1 MCRHLQTALPPH
13 PHVVRLIDHRVVTD
27 DNFTEFD
34 MVLEN
39 CSGGA
44 VIHEVL
50 DASEAGHNLAEDII
64 LARIADTAAAIEYL
78 HSQSPSIA
86 HRDIKL
92 ENMLL
97 MDEARS
103 ADSVTKVCDFGSC
116 STWQG
121 SLSRASDITRMADVV
136 DRTTTP
142 HYRPPE
148 LADLHLRLHV
158 GPKVDVWAL
167 GVALYK
173 LMFHVTPF
181 EDAAGNSQ
189 RMGILSGK
197 VKVPSGH
204 QYSAAAVDLMRACL
218 TYDPSERPSIHDIIV
233 QGSQTCSHWP
243 ARHCR
248 VQVGHQGPSLALP
261 ASAASAEGS
270 RPRQTGRGQLG
281 EALAH
286 GPTSSSL
293 EGSNSLEL
301 GSSVGRRGGGFQRT
315 LAGTPTLDD
324 PWADEDRT
332 GGGLAFHDAGSGT
345 VALSPV
351 GLNDT
356 VSPAD
361 AGGGSDDPF
370 SAWGEHSS
378 EARTPATAPAA
389 SGQAKSGSGQQRRSL
404 SKRVVSMAAGLTAA
418 VSGMRRPSGRAAAA
432 SNGVFE
438 DEPATAAAPGM
449 AAVLPPPP
457 IHTQR
462 ADTQSAQPRSSGAP
476 GSVASAG
483 AARGVLESVQT
494 RMMQLFGGG
503 QEKRRWVI
511 KATSGLTPGPPKL
524 KYVRRLVLD
533 AYDCGSADATYSNLS
548 RLPLG
553 SDPVVAVKACVLLLR
568 LWQQG
573 PPLALATAGVIAQDV
588 SGVRDTW
595 RTLRSTFQ
603 RETGGASQSCPAGEM
618 ELADYTASYAA
629 ALASKISLHSRRQDF
644 SPLFTAG
651 GGQAGEIVSLAAD
664 VRVSSKLPTAYSNL
678 SVASELM
685 DYLDLLIAT
694 HLSGLSISDPAVKA
708 VVALLGTAKRPRAGT
723 DGSHTNAHTSS
734 VREWPVGPV
743 EACVFG
749 STQPLLRETW
759 NVFRAALAILLQL
772 KSASLRSAAAAV
784 NAGGQPV
791 QTAAQR
797 TLTQLCTRL
806 DSHLEQLRKVHGS
819 VMRATQAGAHPCLD
833 VLDGLPQLPPSSPF
847 SSPSTAAEL
856 LASSRGPRSML
867 EGGALGSPAPLSGG
881 AAAMRRFS
889 DVSSTPVLEADEGI
903 HGLRNDGSIAT
914 GAGSGIPAM
923 QGLSARGGGGDWAD
937 DEDSDKEED
946 ATGATGGPDGTSVGG
961 AAMRFFRRMGR
972 TSAEEQLL
980 DDMAAAAAIES
991 PGAATDP
998 MRAAAWVCSQARTLL
1013 TDGTAAPVAKAA
1025 DADFNV
1031 QRALAL
1037 VWSMPGHD
1045 VCCEC
1050 SAKRPKW
1057 ASVNMG
1063 LLLCLN
1069 CSGVHR
1075 QLGTHISKVHS
1086 LTLDEPRPA
1095 WLRRLLKVGNV
1106 RSNDFWLANHATVSH
1121 RDPRAPSP
1129 PTSSSDMM
1137 ARSAWV
1143 KAKYI
1148 ARAFVSPAAPADG
1161 SHDPA
1166 SLAAAGYPLC
1176 RYLLKA
1182 SSAEAAAAAAST
1194 PEVDFASET
1203 AHVVS
1208 AHAPAAHARGAAA
1221 GGKYNPFTSEAP
1233 VPPPVQEDDPFSALG
1248 ARQGSNTSDHVV
1260 QQTDDGW
1267 GTLSGVQPGEPSA
1280 DPFDG
1285 QLPLRVVGMVK
1296 GGQEKTNVLI
1306 AVTDR
1311 AVDPPGVAEGDG
1323 DDPFLPIQPPR
1334 GQHARGSS
1342 HVSAAST
1349 LTSSSEDLL
1358 SMKGLPM
1365 TGVQGSSSKGIPSL
1379 VPQRGAPQVA
1389 VGGRGISHA
1398 HLDGGF
1404 PSVDIDSTMFHT
1416 ANGSVSSAGDSHGE
1430 QGSPTLG
1437 AQPHED
1443 AGWGPAPP
1451 APEHFTAA
1459 GAAAST
1465 GGDILDEVPAQTA
1478 LAAHVDSLWS
1488 AHIEIAWG
1496 HIQIGERIG
1505 TGGFAEVFR
1514 GLYRGTEVAVK
1525 KLLHKPSAS
1534 GKGRSVSK
1542 AVTDFK
1548 AEVTLMTRLRH
1559 PNIVLFMG
1567 VVTEPLSLVT
1577 EFCSRG
1583 NLFDLLHNPK
1593 IPLTWSLRQQMALD
1607 AARGMNFL
1615 HTSQP
1620 IIIHRDLKSLNLLV
1634 DDRWAV
1640 KVADFGLARFKAST
1654 GSAGLYTAQCGTMQ
1668 WMAPEVIAGHRYTE
1682 KADVFSFGINLWE
1695 LLTRDIPY
1703 RGMQAMQVGYAV
1715 LNAGLRPPIPPDAPK
1730 PYAAL
1735 IKACLRA
1742 DAAKRPTFAQ
1752 IIAALSKMISASV
1765 GQR

>member
-1 MCRHLQTALPPH
+1 MLYQASVCA
-13 PHVVRLIDHRVVTD
+13 
-27 DNFTEFD
+27 
-34 MVLEN
+34 
-39 CSGGA
+39 GGA

-50 DASEAGHNLAEDII
+50 DADAAGHHLAEDII

-78 HSQSPSIA
+78 HSQTPSIA

-97 MDEARS
+97 MDTARS
-103 ADSVTKVCDFGSC
+103 ADTITKLCDFGSC

-148 LADLHLRLHV
+148 LADLHLRMHV

-204 QYSAAAVDLMRACL
+204 QYSAAVVDLMRACL
-218 TYDPSERPSIHDIIV
+218 TYDPNDRPTIHDIIV
-233 QGSQTCSHWP
+233 QGSQTCTAWP

-248 VQVGHQGPSLALP
+248 VHMSGRGALSLP
-261 ASAASAEGS
+261 ASASSGS
-270 RPRQTGRGQLG
+270 RRQPQTGRGTLG
-281 EALAH
+281 ESLVQ
-286 GPTSSSL
+286 GPSTASV
-293 EGSNSLEL
+293 GSNSMDI
-301 GSSVGRRGGGFQRT
+301 GSSSVGQRGGGFQRT
-315 LAGTPTLDD
+315 LAGTPTMDD
-324 PWADEDRT
+324 PWAEDEQSS
-332 GGGLAFHDAGSGT
+332 GGAFHDAGSGT

-351 GLNDT
+351 GLDDSAT
-356 VSPAD
+356 PA
-361 AGGGSDDPF
+361 AASGGQDPF
-370 SAWGEHSS
+370 AAWSNHDGAAH
-378 EARTPATAPAA
+378 TPATAPAA
-389 SGQAKSGSGQQRRSL
+389 SGQAKSQHGPDGSSL
-404 SKRVVSMAAGLTAA
+404 TKRVASMAAGLTAA
-418 VSGMRRPSGRAAAA
+418 VGGLRKNSGRPAATA
-432 SNGVFE
+432 SSVF
-438 DEPATAAAPGM
+438 DEPDSAAPPSAL
-449 AAVLPPPP
+449 AA
-457 IHTQR
+457 R
-462 ADTQSAQPRSSGAP
+462 APAPLHVHERQGSARSKRASGPP
-476 GSVASAG
+476 GSVG
-483 AARGVLESVQT
+483 PARGVLESVQT

-533 AYDCGSADATYSNLS
+533 AYDRESADATYSNLA

-553 SDPVVAVKACVLLLR
+553 SDPVVAIKACVLLLR

-573 PPLALATAGVIAQDV
+573 PPLALATAGSIAQDV
-588 SGVRDTW
+588 SGIRDTW
-595 RTLRSTFQ
+595 RSLRSTFQ
-603 RETGGASQSCPAGEM
+603 RETGGAPQSCPAGEM
-618 ELADYTASYAA
+618 ELADFTASYAA

-651 GGQAGEIVSLAAD
+651 GGQLGEVVSLAAD
-664 VRVSSKLPTAYSNL
+664 VRVASKLPSSYSNL
-678 SVASELM
+678 SVATELV
-685 DYLDLLIAT
+685 DYLDLLVAAHTVGVAIT
-694 HLSGLSISDPAVKA
+694 DPAVRA
-708 VVALLGTAKRPRAGT
+708 VVALLGSARRPRAGT
-723 DGSHTNAHTSS
+723 DGSLASMHASS
-734 VREWPVGPV
+734 AREWPVGPV

-772 KSASLRSAAAAV
+772 RSASLRSAAAAV
-784 NAGGQPV
+784 NAGQEPV

-797 TLTQLCTRL
+797 TLTHLCDRL
-806 DSHLEQLRKVHGS
+806 EAHLGELRKVHAS
-819 VMRATQAGAHPCLD
+819 VARATQAGAHPCLD
-833 VLDGLPQLPPSSPF
+833 VLDGLPELPASSPF
-847 SSPSTAAEL
+847 TNASTAAEL
-856 LASSRGPRSML
+856 LASSRGPRGAL
-867 EGGALGSPAPLSGG
+867 EGGALGSPSPLSAGPG
-881 AAAMRRFS
+881 PGSHYS
-889 DVSSTPVLEADEGI
+889 DGQAGRVVEADEGI
-903 HGLRNDGSIAT
+903 HGLRTDGSIAT
-914 GAGSGIPAM
+914 GAGSGIPAR
-923 QGLSARGGGGDWAD
+923 QGMSAGAAGDWAED
-937 DEDSDKEED
+937 DDSDREED
-946 ATGATGGPDGTSVGG
+946 GLQQDRSRQAGEEGSVGG
-961 AAMRFFRRMGR
+961 AALRFFKRIGR
-972 TSAEEQLL
+972 NSADESLL
-980 DDMAAAAAIES
+980 GETAAAAAADGS
-991 PGAATDP
+991 PNADP
-998 MRAAAWVCSQARTLL
+998 MRASAWVCCPARVLL
-1013 TDGTAAPVAKAA
+1013 TDSTAAPVAKAT
-1025 DADFNV
+1025 DAEFNL

-1045 VCCEC
+1045 TCVEC
-1050 SAKRPKW
+1050 AAKRPKW

-1063 LLLCLN
+1063 VLLCLN

-1086 LTLDEPRPA
+1086 LTLDQPRPA

-1106 RSNDFWLANHATVSH
+1106 RSNDFWLANHANAS
-1121 RDPRAPSP
+1121 RLDPRLPAP
-1129 PTSSSDMM
+1129 PTAQSDMVS
-1137 ARSAWV
+1137 RSAWV

-1148 ARAFVSPAAPADG
+1148 SRKFVAPAAPADG

-1182 SSAEAAAAAAST
+1182 SSTEAARAAAASSS
-1194 PEVDFASET
+1194 PDLAFATET
-1203 AHVVS
+1203 ADVVS
-1208 AHAPAAHARGAAA
+1208 AHAPRGGGAAA
-1221 GGKYNPFTSEAP
+1221 PAGGNRGTGADKYNPFTNDDD
-1233 VPPPVQEDDPFSALG
+1233 VPPPSEQTDPFTAL
-1248 ARQGSNTSDHVV
+1248 ATRQGSNTSDRVV

-1267 GTLSGVQPGEPSA
+1267 GTLSGVQHPDA
-1280 DPFDG
+1280 NDDPFDG
-1285 QLPLRVVGMVK
+1285 QLPVRVVGMVK

-1311 AVDPPGVAEGDG
+1311 AADPPRIAED
-1323 DDPFLPIQPPR
+1323 DDPFLPVAPPAGR
-1334 GQHARGSS
+1334 HQRGSS
-1342 HVSAAST
+1342 HASGAST
-1349 LTSSSEDLL
+1349 LTSSSDDLFSL
-1358 SMKGLPM
+1358 KGNVRSHNAGGKAIPQQRVSHGGQERRAG
-1365 TGVQGSSSKGIPSL
+1365 GVVAVAP
-1379 VPQRGAPQVA
+1379 PQVGLLGA
-1389 VGGRGISHA
+1389 GPV
-1398 HLDGGF
+1398 
-1404 PSVDIDSTMFHT
+1404 VDVEHDSSLFHT
-1416 ANGSVSSAGDSHGE
+1416 ANGSESSAGESHSLP
-1430 QGSPTLG
+1430 GSPSAEPLADTEGL
-1437 AQPHED
+1437 
-1443 AGWGPAPP
+1443 WVPP
-1451 APEHFTAA
+1451 VPEQFTAA

-1465 GGDILDEVPAQTA
+1465 GGDAAAATGGASRGSA
-1478 LAAHVDSLWS
+1478 LAEQIDTLWS
-1488 AHIEIAWG
+1488 AHIEIAWTD
-1496 HIQIGERIG
+1496 IQIGERIG

-1514 GLYRGTEVAVK
+1514 GVYRGTEVAVK
-1525 KLLHKPSAS
+1525 KLLHKPSAN
-1534 GKGRSVSK
+1534 GKGKSISK

-1730 PYAAL
+1730 PYATL

-1742 DAAKRPTFAQ
+1742 DAKKRPTFAQ
-1752 IIAALSKMISASV
+1752 IIAALSEMIKVSV